1 MPSKFAKEKL
11 PSKPLI
17 GRFVVEHL
25 SRHSEGCPKCKT
37 LISVLFSFKLRVGIH
52 VVVQI
57 SLHVDSNH
65 IFLPELNDVYS
76 TFIQP
81 FEEKIGIEL
90 DPCDIQKE

>member
-1 MPSKFAKEKL
+1 
-11 PSKPLI
+11 
-17 GRFVVEHL
+17 
-25 SRHSEGCPKCKT
+25 
-37 LISVLFSFKLRVGIH
+37 VGIH